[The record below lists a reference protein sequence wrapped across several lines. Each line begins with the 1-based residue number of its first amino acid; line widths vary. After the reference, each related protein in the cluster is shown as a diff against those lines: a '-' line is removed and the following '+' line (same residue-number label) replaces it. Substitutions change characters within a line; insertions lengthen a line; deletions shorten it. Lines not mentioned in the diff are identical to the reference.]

1 MTDTYLSDTLHVLE
15 RMRNG
20 VVNDMLTLG
29 HYTDRPGVREAQAG
43 TMATERDALTAAIAS
58 LCEQAETR
66 SKAEREAE
74 DHYYDRESVAH
85 GFA

>member
-1 MTDTYLSDTLHVLE
+1 
-15 RMRNG
+15 MRNG

-29 HYTDRPGVREAQAG
+29 HYIDRPGVREAQAG

-58 LCEQAETR
+58 LCEQVEAR

-74 DHYYDRESVAH
+74 DLYYDRESVAH

>member
-43 TMATERDALTAAIAS
+43 TMATERDALAAAIAS
-58 LCEQAETR
+58 LCEQAETQER
-66 SKAEREAE
+66 AEREAE
-74 DHYYDRESVAH
+74 DLYYDRESVAH